1 MIDRVL
7 ATASAPEPA
16 MSERDV
22 IQAGIVPFSAGT
34 AAPQCKAPDLACDC
48 HMHVYSPRFAVAADA
63 HLKPPAASL
72 SDYRSLQR
80 RLGTTRNVFVQP
92 STYGFDNACV
102 LDAIASTGETAR
114 GIAVVSNTVSGAVSE
129 RYLDELNAGGI
140 VGLRFNLVRSGTD
153 ALRDAV
159 SLAPALAERGWHL
172 EIHVSGAQLP
182 ELAAT
187 LARLPCDV
195 VMDHFGRVRFNEGV
209 SQPAFR
215 ALLALLDNGRTWVK
229 LSGAYLDTEA
239 TRDSIVEIGRALVE
253 HRADRLVWGSDW
265 PHPAAASLPD
275 DAGQFDYLQEW
286 ARDES
291 TRERILVDNAAEL
304 YRF

>member
-1 MIDRVL
+1 
-7 ATASAPEPA
+7 
-16 MSERDV
+16 MSERDA

-34 AAPQCKAPDLACDC
+34 ATPQCKAPDLACDC

-92 STYGFDNACV
+92 STYGLDNACV
-102 LDAIASTGETAR
+102 LDAIADTRETAR
-114 GIAVVSNTVSGAVSE
+114 GIAVVSNTVSSAVSSAVSE
-129 RYLDELNAGGI
+129 RDLDELSAGGI

-172 EIHVSGAQLP
+172 EIHVNGAQLP
-182 ELAAT
+182 GLAAT

-195 VMDHFGRVRFNEGV
+195 VMDHFGRVRFNEGA

-215 ALLALLDNGRTWVK
+215 TLLALLDNGRTWVK
-229 LSGAYLDTEA
+229 LSGAYLDAQA
-239 TRDSIVEIGRALVE
+239 TRASIVEIGRALVE

-275 DAGQFDYLQEW
+275 DAEQFDYLREW
-286 ARDES
+286 AQDES
-291 TRERILVDNAAEL
+291 TRERILVDNAAAL